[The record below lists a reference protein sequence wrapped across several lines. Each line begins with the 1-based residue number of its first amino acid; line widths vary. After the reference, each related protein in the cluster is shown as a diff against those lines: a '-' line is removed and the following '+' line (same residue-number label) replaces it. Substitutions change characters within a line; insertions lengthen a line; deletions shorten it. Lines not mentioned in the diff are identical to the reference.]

1 MNHNTFI
8 SHSPCIQCGKNGID
22 YDENNEF
29 CKSCSY
35 YILVHS
41 LGKVLMDKTDCE
53 YCKYSLL
60 GVCDSEN
67 CNFEVDIDKLF
78 SRYMEKSL
86 TEDDSDNSNIE
97 LKEELVK
104 DDEIFSSNR
113 FSNPYYFLKGFEAWL
128 EEEDDPYDWR

>member
-1 MNHNTFI
+1 MNHNTFT

-78 SRYMEKSL
+78 SRYMEKSPK
-86 TEDDSDNSNIE
+86 EDDSDIE
-97 LKEELVK
+97 PEEGFVE
-104 DDEIFSSNR
+104 DEKMFASNR
-113 FSNPYYFLKGFEAWL
+113 FLKGFEAWL
-128 EEEDDPYDWR
+128 EEEDDDPYDWR